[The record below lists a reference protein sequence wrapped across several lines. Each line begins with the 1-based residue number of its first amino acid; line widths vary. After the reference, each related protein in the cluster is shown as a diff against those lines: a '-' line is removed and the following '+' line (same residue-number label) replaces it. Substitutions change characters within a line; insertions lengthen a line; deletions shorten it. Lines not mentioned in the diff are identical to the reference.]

1 MKLEKN
7 MLFDTPE
14 STDAMVKWLDEFK
27 GDEKI
32 IAMTAAMKAWNLA
45 ADIVNREQE

>member
-1 MKLEKN
+1 MTLEKN
-7 MLFDTPE
+7 MMFDTPE
-14 STDAMVKWLDEFK
+14 NADALVKWLDEFK

-45 ADIVNREQE
+45 ADIISKEQK